1 MRRNGP
7 TTLAPL
13 AAVLLASALT
23 AAPALA
29 EPPGKP
35 GMGMHPGMHSG
46 MGMGAMH
53 GGRMGGHGDGMKG
66 HRFGPHNAAV
76 HFIGMADTLGL
87 DDGQVARL
95 REMRDAW
102 IEANSAKQARL
113 KAAESDLKRLLMADD
128 IQMKEVDAELSLIGR
143 IEGPLWRDF
152 AVQLKDIK
160 DLLSKDQKA
169 KLRERH
175 RRWGM

>member
-1 MRRNGP
+1 
-7 TTLAPL
+7 
-13 AAVLLASALT
+13 
-23 AAPALA
+23 
-29 EPPGKP
+29 
-35 GMGMHPGMHSG
+35 
-46 MGMGAMH
+46 MH

-66 HRFGPHNAAV
+66 HGFGPHNAAV
-76 HFIGMADTLGL
+76 HFIAMADTLGL
-87 DDGQVARL
+87 DDGQITRL

-113 KAAESDLKRLLMADD
+113 KAAEADLKRLLAADD
-128 IQMKEVDAELSLIGR
+128 IQMKEVDAELALIGQ

-169 KLRERH
+169 RLRERH